1 MKLSE
6 ILEALKDK
14 EIDGGVIDAVKAL
27 DQSAEVASLKSDLET
42 EQGKSAGI
50 LADKKKYKERAESA
64 EGKLDDIEKSKLPE
78 KERHEREMEELK
90 TRLEGEQKQREA
102 DKAEFAKTQREAAL
116 ADITG
121 SIRWADG
128 IPQSTAKM
136 IVKNDLADVE
146 DLGDG
151 AKVEEVLKAVKES
164 HKSFIA
170 ADAPGGSG
178 GKGGSG
184 GDKSGGGGEA
194 SSIADNQKE
203 IWG

>member
-136 IVKNDLADVE
+136 IVKNALADVE